1 MKKKIILIIVAF
13 ILVVLIVLGSFIGI
27 KLVNN
32 KTFLKTT
39 YVGVNNQEMFI
50 PKYSYFKSDCCMYA
64 ATFESLRSKSELEK
78 EINDY
83 LKDFEYFEDDH
94 TYGYRKGDLFIQTY
108 EVQDLGLYRKIV
120 IVY

>member
-1 MKKKIILIIVAF
+1 
-13 ILVVLIVLGSFIGI
+13 
-27 KLVNN
+27 
-32 KTFLKTT
+32 
-39 YVGVNNQEMFI
+39 MFI

-64 ATFESLRSKSELEK
+64 AIFQSLKTKKDLEK

-83 LKDFEYFEDDH
+83 MKDFEYFEDEH
-94 TYGYRKGDLFIQTY
+94 TYGYRNGDIFIQKY